1 MPYYNPSTRQVIT
14 DVGLGLRVDRDAE
27 QLSIV
32 ADPGD
37 PFFDVHGLCLVTA
50 IVGVCT
56 VAAGGANNVFFRFNP
71 DGAAGATDITA
82 TGDLGTAAVE
92 GGVHVMVGAP
102 ATAMSSAAGGTAV
115 AGVTAGMGVVAY
127 EGVIGLVADAALGT
141 YRWHLWY
148 LPLEDGS
155 YVEVIP

>member
-1 MPYYNPSTRQVIT
+1 MPYYNLSTRQRVADI
-14 DVGLGLRVDRDAE
+14 GLGLRVDRDAE

-32 ADPGD
+32 ANPGD

-50 IVGVCT
+50 IIGVCT

-71 DGAAGATDITA
+71 DGDAA
-82 TGDLGTAAVE
+82 TGDMSATADLGTAAVA
-92 GGVHVMVGAP
+92 GGIHALVGAA
-102 ATAMSSAAGGTAV
+102 ATGLTAASIGSTPLGLTEGQGIAC
-115 AGVTAGMGVVAY
+115 Y

-141 YRWHLWY
+141 YAWHLFY
-148 LPLEDGS
+148 YPMEEGA

>member
-1 MPYYNPSTRQVIT
+1 MPYYNSSTRQVIT
-14 DVGLGLRVDRDAE
+14 DVALGLRVDRDAE

-32 ADPGD
+32 ATPGD

-50 IVGVCT
+50 LIGVCT
-56 VAAGGANNVFFRFNP
+56 VAGGGANNIFFRFNP
-71 DGAAGATDITA
+71 DGAAATADLTA
-82 TGDLGTAAVE
+82 TADLGTASVE

-102 ATAMSSAAGGTAV
+102 ASGLSAASIGNAV
-115 AGVTAGMGVVAY
+115 AGVTMGMGLVVY